1 MGKYSH
7 SILNFGNIMGKYSH
21 IILNFG
27 NIMGND
33 SHIVHNFGNLLGKC
47 SHDIHNV
54 VIRKKVATFPQKKT
68 IITSWESTAS
78 QKYPKCGIP
87 CLSFFP
93 IIGNFPIY
101 FPTGNF
107 EKFPV
112 IYMPLFSEAST
123 PSFPPTID

>member
-7 SILNFGNIMGKYSH
+7 TILNIGNNLGKYSH
-21 IILNFG
+21 IVL
-27 NIMGND
+27 
-33 SHIVHNFGNLLGKC
+33 SFGNLMGKC

-54 VIRKKVATFPQKKT
+54 GIRKKATLFPKKNP
-68 IITSWESTAS
+68 IITYWESTAS

-87 CLSFFP
+87 CLSFFQ

-107 EKFPV
+107 KKFPV
-112 IYMPLFSEAST
+112 
-123 PSFPPTID
+123 